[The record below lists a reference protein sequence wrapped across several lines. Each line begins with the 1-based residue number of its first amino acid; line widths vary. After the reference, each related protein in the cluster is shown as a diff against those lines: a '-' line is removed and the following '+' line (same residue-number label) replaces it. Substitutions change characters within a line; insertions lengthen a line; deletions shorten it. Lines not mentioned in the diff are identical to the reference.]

1 MIYIAKQNTTKLLK
15 DLWMFDLFLIIK
27 LKKILIFEL
36 LEMDFIKLLER
47 YHNSR
52 IIMVTVY

>member
-15 DLWMFDLFLIIK
+15 DLWMFDLYLIIK

>member
-27 LKKILIFEL
+27 LKKILIFEF